1 MDFPIFFGKDFFVF
15 SAFRNRDYL
24 LYWLGAAVSFTGSW
38 VQSVCHG
45 WLVYD
50 ITDSELWLGLVGFF
64 GALPT
69 SGLTLF
75 GGAIADRVNKRHAL
89 IFTQSMF
96 AVFAAIL
103 GVLVQTGT
111 VTKYHIIVIAF
122 LQGFITAVDAPMR
135 HSMPAVL
142 VKKDNLMNAIALN
155 SAAFNSARIIGPAVA
170 GLLVANFSMALCF
183 YLNAASYLAV
193 IIALLLIKTRTPA
206 KPKSGASVFIDIAD
220 GLRYIKQEKRILN
233 LMLVLAVSSL
243 FVMPYVTL
251 IPVFAKDI
259 LKMGIEANA
268 KLLTSIGIGA
278 VVGSLLLAGLSHL
291 PGRARILIISSAI
304 GGVMLIAFA
313 NSEHLLLSQII
324 LIGLGFSVVSF
335 NQTTN
340 TLIQG
345 VTDDAYRGRVMS
357 VYVFTFMGLSPLAN
371 LQAGV
376 LAHTLGAPLTVTLWG
391 FIFLSLSVFILL
403 KLPVFNYEKCNH

>member
-1 MDFPIFFGKDFFVF
+1 
-15 SAFRNRDYL
+15 
-24 LYWLGAAVSFTGSW
+24 
-38 VQSVCHG
+38 
-45 WLVYD
+45 
-50 ITDSELWLGLVGFF
+50 
-64 GALPT
+64 
-69 SGLTLF
+69 
-75 GGAIADRVNKRHAL
+75 
-89 IFTQSMF
+89 
-96 AVFAAIL
+96 
-103 GVLVQTGT
+103 
-111 VTKYHIIVIAF
+111 
-122 LQGFITAVDAPMR
+122 MR